1 MTAEQVW
8 ASIESPALRCQIVEL
23 VAVDSLRQLAEGWGF
38 ETEEEAREYIRGPLM
53 TRVREEAG
61 EQAAQ
66 FLELR
71 CAERGI

>member
-23 VAVDSLRQLAEGWGF
+23 VAVDSLGQLAEGWGF
-38 ETEEEAREYIRGPLM
+38 ETEEAAREYIRGPLM
-53 TRVREEAG
+53 ARVRLECG
-61 EQAAQ
+61 TVGVQ